1 MNEVK
6 RKEKTKE
13 TEPAVRLVSFFI
25 SIVINPLEIES
36 EKDNIG
42 PVEASE
48 SSNYRLQGLWKDKQE
63 MQTKI

>member
-1 MNEVK
+1 M
-6 RKEKTKE
+6 
-13 TEPAVRLVSFFI
+13 RLVSFFI